1 MIYKDGKSG
10 NTYMKRFSVTGV
22 TRDKEYDLTAGNN
35 NSKVLYFSANPNGEA
50 EKVTILLRAVGAI
63 KKLKWD
69 IDFADLAVKGRSSR
83 GNTVTKYTVRKIE
96 LKEKGVSTLKPRK
109 IWFDDTVERLNVDN
123 RGELLGEFTAEDRLL
138 IITQKGL
145 AKTIVPNLNTHFEG
159 DMIILEKWIPN
170 KPISAVYFDGDK
182 ERYYVKRFMIDNPN
196 KEERFIT
203 DHPGSQL
210 QIVAMDYRPM
220 AEVIFSKRSLDK
232 LKINFEEYIA
242 IKGIKAL
249 GNQLTSD
256 KIKNIDL
263 LDPLPYEEPEI
274 NDLEIVGEE
283 IIDKE
288 ENKLP
293 DEETPQ
299 NTVNDEDGQT
309 SLF

>member
-1 MIYKDGKSG
+1 
-10 NTYMKRFSVTGV
+10 
-22 TRDKEYDLTAGNN
+22 
-35 NSKVLYFSANPNGEA
+35 
-50 EKVTILLRAVGAI
+50 
-63 KKLKWD
+63 
-69 IDFADLAVKGRSSR
+69 
-83 GNTVTKYTVRKIE
+83 
-96 LKEKGVSTLKPRK
+96 
-109 IWFDDTVERLNVDN
+109 
-123 RGELLGEFTAEDRLL
+123 
-138 IITQKGL
+138 
-145 AKTIVPNLNTHFEG
+145 
-159 DMIILEKWIPN
+159 
-170 KPISAVYFDGDK
+170 
-182 ERYYVKRFMIDNPN
+182 
-196 KEERFIT
+196 
-203 DHPGSQL
+203 
-210 QIVAMDYRPM
+210 MDYRPM